1 MGEDVDKK
9 AKEGVENE
17 EEEVENEEEEEEEE
31 EVEEVEV
38 HVLNGDLTLSQMQR
52 CKVHFPTL

>member
-9 AKEGVENE
+9 AKEEKEE
-17 EEEVENEEEEEEEE
+17 EEEVENEEEVE

>member
-9 AKEGVENE
+9 AKEGVEE
-17 EEEVENEEEEEEEE
+17 EE
-31 EVEEVEV
+31 EEVEV

>member
-1 MGEDVDKK
+1 M
-9 AKEGVENE
+9 ENE
-17 EEEVENEEEEEEEE
+17 EEGEEVE